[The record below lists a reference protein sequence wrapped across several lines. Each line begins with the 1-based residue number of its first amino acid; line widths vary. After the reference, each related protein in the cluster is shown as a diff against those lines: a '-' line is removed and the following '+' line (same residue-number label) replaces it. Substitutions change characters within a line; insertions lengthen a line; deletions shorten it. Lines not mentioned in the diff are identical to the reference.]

1 MNNGAAQNRE
11 SFEFYATEHFRMSG
25 VYWGLTAMHLL
36 GRLDDMDGSAI
47 LDWVLAC
54 AKADGGFGGSE
65 RHDSHLLYTLS
76 AVQILAL
83 YDALDRADTGR
94 IAACAP
100 RPAICPTASCA
111 GNMPARC
118 DCSLVTADVASLQ
131 QADGSFAGDS
141 WGEVDTRCAA
151 GCWCFAAWQLSPSCS
166 CCLTQRHTRAGS
178 PTVR

>member
-1 MNNGAAQNRE
+1 MIIGAAQNRE

-36 GRLDDMDGSAI
+36 GRLDDMDGGAI

-76 AVQILAL
+76 AVQVLAL

-100 RPAICPTASCA
+100 PLSVLQPLEL
-111 GNMPARC
+111 ARFLHAVTFL
-118 DCSLVTADVASLQ
+118 LVTADVASLQ

-151 GCWCFAAWQLSPSCS
+151 GSWCFAACLLSPSCS
-166 CCLTQRHTRAGS
+166 C
-178 PTVR
+178 

>member
-1 MNNGAAQNRE
+1 
-11 SFEFYATEHFRMSG
+11 MSG

-47 LDWVLAC
+47 LEWVLAC
-54 AKADGGFGGSE
+54 AKPDGGFGGSE

-100 RPAICPTASCA
+100 PPALCSSTTLVLCP
-111 GNMPARC
+111 PA
-118 DCSLVTADVASLQ
+118 VT
-131 QADGSFAGDS
+131 
-141 WGEVDTRCAA
+141 
-151 GCWCFAAWQLSPSCS
+151 SP
-166 CCLTQRHTRAGS
+166 R
-178 PTVR
+178 